1 MGILGNFYL
10 WFFRRKLLSPKRGK
24 RISNFGSIVY
34 PNSTM
39 TADQLR
45 ELLERRDSP
54 TSGTKRELVTRLR
67 EAIASPAE
75 AAELEIFDYYTFS
88 KGWGQSIPQKSG
100 AYAFFFSGRLLYVGE
115 TAAQGGLRKRLSDD
129 LRDARNHALTRQIA
143 RLLYDDLHGQGEVGR
158 GQIEY
163 SAEHRSLT
171 RRWMAENLHVSY
183 VTMDIGAKDLE
194 QSMIKSTKP
203 PLTGYNPTKCLECG
217 EAQLSCIRNHVES
230 LIAASEEN

>member
-1 MGILGNFYL
+1 M
-10 WFFRRKLLSPKRGK
+10 
-24 RISNFGSIVY
+24 
-34 PNSTM
+34 
-39 TADQLR
+39 
-45 ELLERRDSP
+45 
-54 TSGTKRELVTRLR
+54 
-67 EAIASPAE
+67 
-75 AAELEIFDYYTFS
+75 
-88 KGWGQSIPQKSG
+88 
-100 AYAFFFSGRLLYVGE
+100 GE

>member
-75 AAELEIFDYYTFS
+75 AAELEIEFEVAS
-88 KGWGQSIPQKSG
+88 N
-100 AYAFFFSGRLLYVGE
+100 LLRNLPPNE
-115 TAAQGGLRKRLSDD
+115 FELQFGGIFVEFEQIIFISRGHFVENDSD
-129 LRDARNHALTRQIA
+129 
-143 RLLYDDLHGQGEVGR
+143 
-158 GQIEY
+158 
-163 SAEHRSLT
+163 
-171 RRWMAENLHVSY
+171 
-183 VTMDIGAKDLE
+183 K
-194 QSMIKSTKP
+194 K
-203 PLTGYNPTKCLECG
+203 
-217 EAQLSCIRNHVES
+217 
-230 LIAASEEN
+230 